1 MSAAEVR
8 LARNEVMFRSINER
22 IRELARTFAQ
32 VGGEE
37 DVSFICECAD
47 ETCVERVPLKLS
59 QYDEVRLIPARF
71 FVVPGHEA
79 TPLVE
84 RVLFRS
90 KKFVIVRK
98 VGIAADVV
106 RELHPPG

>member
-1 MSAAEVR
+1 MPSAEVR
-8 LARNEVMFRSINER
+8 LARNEVMFRAINER
-22 IRELARTFAQ
+22 IRDLARTFAQ
-32 VGGEE
+32 VDGEE
-37 DVSFICECAD
+37 DVSFICECSD
-47 ETCVERVPLKLS
+47 ETCVERLPLKLS

-90 KKFVIVRK
+90 EKFVIVRK
-98 VGIAADVV
+98 IGIAADAV
-106 RELHPPG
+106 RELYPPR